1 MKQTYRISL
10 AAALAGTLLA
20 AGCGTSPGTPAAPT
34 GISSAG
40 QPATSSAAT
49 GATTTGSTATG
60 ATATGSASST
70 PSGSTHL
77 PVGNEPVTLD
87 PADFT
92 TDITNPYWPMK
103 PRTRWRYREIDID
116 GSVTD
121 GVVVATTK
129 TQKLADGITARVVR
143 DTARE
148 DGQIVEDTIDWYAQD
163 KAGNVWYLGEQTAEF
178 EHGKIVSRS
187 GSFEAGANGAVPGI
201 ILPAQPQVGQRYR
214 QEYLKGQAED
224 NGEVLATDEMTQVPA
239 GLYRHSLLTKDTSS
253 IEPTVVE
260 YKLYARGVGPA
271 LAITISGGTSR
282 EHLIKVDQAAPHDG
296 TGPLGRPNG

>member
-1 MKQTYRISL
+1 MRHTHRISL
-10 AAALAGTLLA
+10 AAALAATLLIV
-20 AGCGTSPGTPAAPT
+20 GCGTSPGTPAAPT
-34 GISSAG
+34 GNSSAG
-40 QPATSSAAT
+40 QPSTSSAAT
-49 GATTTGSTATG
+49 GPTTTGSTATG
-60 ATATGSASST
+60 ATATGSASTT

-121 GVVVATTK
+121 GVVIATTK

-148 DGQIVEDTIDWYAQD
+148 DGKIVEDTIDWYAQD
-163 KAGNVWYLGEQTAEF
+163 SAGNLWYLGEQTAEF
-178 EHGKIVSRS
+178 ENGKIVSRS
-187 GSFEAGANGAVPGI
+187 GSFEAGRKGAQPGV
-201 ILPAQPQVGQRYR
+201 ILPAHPEVGQRYR
-214 QEYLKGQAED
+214 QEYLKGEAED
-224 NGEVLATDEMTQVPA
+224 NGEVLATDELIQVPA
-239 GLYRHSLLTKDTSS
+239 GLYRHAVLTKDTSG
-253 IEPTVVE
+253 IEPNVVE
-260 YKLYARGVGPA
+260 YKLYGPGVGPA
-271 LAITISGGTSR
+271 LTLTASGGTSR
-282 EHLIKVDQAAPHDG
+282 EQLTKIDQAGPNDG